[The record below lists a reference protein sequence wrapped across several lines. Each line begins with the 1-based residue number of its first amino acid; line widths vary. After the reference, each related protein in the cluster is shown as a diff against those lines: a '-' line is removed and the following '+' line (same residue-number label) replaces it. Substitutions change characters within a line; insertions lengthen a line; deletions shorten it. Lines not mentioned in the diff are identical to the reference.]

1 MIPNAYI
8 QGWSA
13 TAPWPDPRQIEQDLI
28 ISRALC
34 DLFNAPALKGTI
46 AFRGGTA
53 IHKLLFARPLRYSE
67 DIDLV
72 QTRAEPTAGL
82 TISRPAR
89 QRRHL
94 IGTPPRP
101 ASWPRWVPE

>member
-34 DLFNAPALKGTI
+34 DLFNAPALKGAI

-53 IHKLLFARPLRYSE
+53 IHKLLFSKPLRYSE

-72 QTRAEPTAGL
+72 QTRAEAIGATTPSGMPCPGWASA
-82 TISRPAR
+82 IASRPVTR
-89 QRRHL
+89 C
-94 IGTPPRP
+94 T
-101 ASWPRWVPE
+101 